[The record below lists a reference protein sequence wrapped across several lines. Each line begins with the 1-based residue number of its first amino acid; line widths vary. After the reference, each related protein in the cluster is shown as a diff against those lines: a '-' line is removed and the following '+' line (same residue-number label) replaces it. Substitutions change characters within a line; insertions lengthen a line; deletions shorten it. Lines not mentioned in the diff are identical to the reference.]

1 MFFRGYVQYQR
12 YLLWTYKNSK
22 PATVIST
29 DSNFPLCKGKDN
41 QATRKLKSDR
51 TIWPYKNLSLTH
63 LQLQTS
69 KIGHK
74 LQSYPVNLAL
84 KVSSMTLLLISNRI
98 ILNNENCSEF
108 HKASSL
114 KTLKLFDGI
123 QDGRRELL
131 LVTWCWFSF
140 RVPQRLP
147 RFFNFPLFFSLIPRD
162 SYI

>member
-1 MFFRGYVQYQR
+1 MVMFNTSVTCCEHIRIANLP
-12 YLLWTYKNSK
+12 LLYPPTQTS
-22 PATVIST
+22 
-29 DSNFPLCKGKDN
+29 LCVKEKIIKLRVSLNLTGPSDL
-41 QATRKLKSDR
+41 TRIYR
-51 TIWPYKNLSLTH
+51 FTH